1 MWLPLFHDGLRLK
14 GLEETTG
21 NNATLLSL
29 HLVVSSE
36 QLPPMS

>member
-21 NNATLLSL
+21 KNATLLSL

-36 QLPPMS
+36 Q